1 MKQRLLCFF
10 MLGMLL
16 IGSAYAQD
24 RRISGRVTSATDGAP
39 IAGVSV
45 VAVGG
50 SAATQTDDLGTF
62 SINIPPSITQLE
74 FRYLGY
80 TPERV
85 DVGTQSVLDVK
96 LTEDA
101 ASLEEVVVTA
111 MGIQRSAKS
120 LTYATSRVDPEDILQ
135 NSEPDLLKSM
145 QGKVAGVDIRT
156 SQGTPGAAT
165 RFQVRGNSSFFG
177 NTQPLIIVDGVPY
190 DNSMVETS
198 DMVSG
203 GSAYSSG
210 ISNLDPNDVESF
222 NVLKGSAAAALYG
235 SRASNGV
242 VIITTKSGSTKLDQP
257 TTVTLRSSYSLE
269 NVANLPQYQNSY
281 GAGANFNYSNSNG
294 SWGPGFDDLDS
305 IPTWPTYLAAYPDMF
320 GAKVPYR
327 AYPDNIK
334 NLFNTGQVWENSIN
348 FSGGSAK
355 SGFNVTLSQMDHKG
369 YVPNSSFN
377 RYNISAGGNLKVS
390 EKVNV
395 RGNVAFT
402 NSKQVGGYFGENQ
415 VDGAASQFARSL
427 FLARNWDDTLPWETP
442 DGGNLNW
449 LGGGQFDHP
458 LWSAKH
464 NYATTTENRV
474 LTSFS
479 ADYSILD
486 WWKVD
491 YTLGANLSF
500 LDRNEIY
507 EISSRA
513 YEGLGALVTDG
524 RDHRELESTLKT
536 TFTPQ
541 ITTDISFTGVLG
553 FNYNQRVTDRLTNE
567 GRRFIT
573 PGIYT
578 LANTA
583 QQTFVADDL
592 YKRRI
597 MGVFADATF
606 GFRDYWFVTLS
617 GRNDWS
623 STLPVESRSYFYP
636 GVSSSFVFSDAFNIN
651 SNILSYGKIRA
662 AWAKVGRDTDPY
674 NLANIY
680 LIGTNFLGQPT
691 GRVDT
696 ESRDPNLTPEF
707 SNEIELGTELSFING
722 RINLDFTWYDK
733 TSTDLLAPVTVPVSS
748 GYDTYFRNFGKVNNR
763 GIEVA
768 LAVKP
773 LSPTSAVKWQLSA
786 AFTKNK
792 NIVEELIEGT
802 DRFALRGMLSGTV
815 STYLEPGLPFGYL
828 RGTKSLRDDE
838 GNLLINPATGGLIE
852 DQSQEYLVGNPNPDF
867 KLGINNVVSYKG
879 FTLTALFD
887 WTKGGDMYS
896 VTNSSL
902 LGRGVSKDTEMREYN
917 AIIPGVYGD
926 PNTGQPILDGSG
938 NKIPNQTRLTVNDLY
953 FSPDPTL
960 GQTFAINTASEW
972 NVYDATVYR
981 LREVSLAYELPQSL
995 FNNFFVKGITV
1006 SVTGRNLWH
1015 LAPNFPK
1022 YSNFDPEVSS
1032 FGSSSSQGV
1041 ELSAAPTTRR
1051 YGFNLV
1057 ARF

>member
-1 MKQRLLCFF
+1 
-10 MLGMLL
+10 MLGVLL

-24 RRISGRVTSATDGAP
+24 RRISGRVTSSDDGAP

-45 VAVGG
+45 LVVGG
-50 SAATQTDDLGTF
+50 VASTQTDEAGTF
-62 SINIPPSITQLE
+62 SINVPGTATELE

-80 TPERV
+80 A
-85 DVGTQSVLDVK
+85 TQRTNIQGQTTLDVQ
-96 LTEDA
+96 LAVDA
-101 ASLEEVVVTA
+101 ASLDEVVVTA
-111 MGIQRSAKS
+111 MGIQRTARS
-120 LTYATSRVDPEDILQ
+120 LTYATSDVDPDDILQ

-177 NTQPLIIVDGVPY
+177 DNQPLLIVDGVPY

-198 DMVSG
+198 SMTSG

-210 ISNLDPNDVESF
+210 IAALDPNDIESF

-257 TTVTLRSSYSLE
+257 TTVTLRSSVSME
-269 NVANLPQYQNSY
+269 NIANLPEYQNLY
-281 GAGANFNYSNSNG
+281 GAGAQFEYSNSNG
-294 SWGPGFDDLDS
+294 SWGPGFDVLDS
-305 IPTWPTYLAAYPDMF
+305 IATWPTYAAAYPDMF
-320 GAKVPYR
+320 GAKVPYQ
-327 AYPDNIK
+327 AYPNNVKD
-334 NLFNTGQVWENSIN
+334 LFNTGLVWENSVN
-348 FSGGSAK
+348 FAGGSEK
-355 SGFNVTLSQMDHKG
+355 TGFNVTLSQMDHEG
-369 YVPNSSFN
+369 YVPNSSFE

-390 EKVNV
+390 NRMTV

-402 NSKQVGGYFGENQ
+402 NSKQIGGYFGENQ

-427 FLARNWDDTLPWETP
+427 FLARNWDGSLPWHTT
-442 DGGNLNW
+442 DGKDLNW

-458 LWSAKH
+458 TWSAH
-464 NYATTTENRV
+464 NNYATTKEDRV
-474 LTSFS
+474 LASFS
-479 ADYSILD
+479 ADYAIMD
-486 WWKVD
+486 WWSVD
-491 YTLGANLSF
+491 YSLGANMSF
-500 LDRNEIY
+500 LDRKEIY

-513 YEGLGALVTDG
+513 YEGLGALLTDG
-524 RDHRELESTLKT
+524 RNHKELESTLKT

-541 ITTDISFTGVLG
+541 ITEDISFTGILG
-553 FNYNQRVTDRLTNE
+553 FNYNQRVTDRVTNE

-573 PGIYT
+573 PGIYS
-578 LANTA
+578 LENTA
-583 QQTFVADDL
+583 QPAFLGDDT

-597 MGVFADATF
+597 MGLFADATF
-606 GFRDYWFVTLS
+606 GYKNFWFVTLS

-623 STLPVESRSYFYP
+623 STLPVASRSYFYP
-636 GVSSSFVFSDAFNIN
+636 GISSSFIFSDALNIDGGVLN
-651 SNILSYGKIRA
+651 YGKLRA

-674 NLANIY
+674 NLQNVY

-691 GRVDT
+691 GSISTV
-696 ESRDPNLTPEF
+696 SRDPNLTPEF
-707 SNEIELGTELSFING
+707 SNEVELGAELGFFNS
-722 RINLDFTWYDK
+722 RINLDLTWYNK
-733 TSTDLLAPVTVPVSS
+733 TSTDLLASITVPVSS
-748 GYDTYFRNFGKVNNR
+748 GYNSYFTNYGKINNR
-763 GIEVA
+763 GVEVSLTA
-768 LAVKP
+768 RP
-773 LSPTSAVKWQLSA
+773 LSPSSEVQWQFSA

-792 NIVEELIEGT
+792 NTVEELIEGT
-802 DRFALRGMLSGTV
+802 DRIALRGILSGSI
-815 STYLEPGLPFGYL
+815 STYLEPGMPFGYL
-828 RGTKSLRDDE
+828 RGTRSLRDDE

-852 DQSQEYLVGNPNPDF
+852 DQSQEYNVGDPNPKF
-867 KLGINNVVSYKG
+867 KLGINNVVTYKG
-879 FTLTALFD
+879 FTLAALFD
-887 WTKGGDMYS
+887 WTQGGKMYS

-902 LGRGVSKDTEMREYN
+902 LGRGVSKDTEKREYA

-926 PNTGQPILDGSG
+926 PNTGQPILDDSG
-938 NKIPNQTRLTVNDLY
+938 NKIPNQTRVTVNDLY

-960 GQTFAINTASEW
+960 GQTFAINTATEW

-981 LREVSLAYELPQSL
+981 LREVSLGYDLPQRL
-995 FNNFFVKGITV
+995 FLNNRFIKGVTV

-1022 YSNFDPEVSS
+1022 YSNFDPEVNS
-1032 FGSSSSQGV
+1032 FGATSTQGV